1 MGELACISHQAD
13 LYRLAARSGEKCGPG
28 QTFRGAWKGV
38 AVTAAL
44 ALALAGC
51 ASTPDGPEHVMRPG
65 ENLYRLS
72 RYYGVSV
79 DAIKR
84 ANHIGDATAI
94 QVGERLVIPGAAKAP
109 PAGSLAYVP
118 EAAAASHGSRA
129 SRRALAR
136 RETDLEFTWPVRGH
150 LSSKFGRR
158 RGRRHEGIDIPAKAG
173 TPVHAAEAGRVIH
186 SGRGLGD
193 YGKVVIVKH
202 AGRYSTVYAHNRR
215 NRVRKGEF
223 VEKGQVIAEV
233 GKTGNA
239 SGAHVHFELRRDRRP
254 EDPLLY
260 LP

>member
-1 MGELACISHQAD
+1 MGGLAW
-13 LYRLAARSGEKCGPG
+13 RR
-28 QTFRGAWKGV
+28 AWKAGV
-38 AVTAAL
+38 AAAAL
-44 ALALAGC
+44 AVAGC

-79 DAIKR
+79 DEIKR
-84 ANHIGDATAI
+84 ANHIRDVTEIRIGTK
-94 QVGERLVIPGAAKAP
+94 LVIPGAAKPPP
-109 PAGSLAYVP
+109 PASLAYVP
-118 EAAAASHGSRA
+118 RADRAPRGSRS

-136 RETDLEFTWPVRGH
+136 RETDLDFSWPVRGR
-150 LSSKFGRR
+150 LSSRFGWR
-158 RGRRHEGIDIPAKAG
+158 RGRHHDGIDIPAKSG
-173 TPVHAAEAGRVIH
+173 TPVQAAEAGRVIH
-186 SGRGLGD
+186 SGKGLGD

-239 SGAHVHFELRRDRRP
+239 SGNHVHFELRRDRRP

>member
-1 MGELACISHQAD
+1 MGGLAW
-13 LYRLAARSGEKCGPG
+13 RR
-28 QTFRGAWKGV
+28 AWKAGV
-38 AVTAAL
+38 AAA

-79 DAIKR
+79 DEIKR
-84 ANHIGDATAI
+84 ANHIRDVTEIRIGT
-94 QVGERLVIPGAAKAP
+94 RLVIPGAAKPPP
-109 PAGSLAYVP
+109 PAALAYVP
-118 EAAAASHGSRA
+118 RADRAPSGSRS

-136 RETDLEFTWPVRGH
+136 RETDLDFSWPVRGR
-150 LSSKFGRR
+150 LSSRFGWR
-158 RGRRHEGIDIPAKAG
+158 RGRHHDGIDIPAKSGA
-173 TPVHAAEAGRVIH
+173 PVHAAEAGRVIH
-186 SGRGLGD
+186 SGKGLGD

-239 SGAHVHFELRRDRRP
+239 SGNHVHFELRRDRRP